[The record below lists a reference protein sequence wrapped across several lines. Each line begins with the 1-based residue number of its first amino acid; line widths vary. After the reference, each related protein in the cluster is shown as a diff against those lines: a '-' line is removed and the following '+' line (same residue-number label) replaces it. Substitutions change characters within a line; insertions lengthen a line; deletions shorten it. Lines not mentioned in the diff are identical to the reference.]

1 MDNGQEVLRMAQIKR
16 KYNLY
21 GDEAKARA
29 YETFAAMRRDDP
41 VYQQPGIDGETM
53 IWFLTRYEEI
63 EAMLRDEKRFV
74 RDPRNALPP
83 EALYQESPLEGLLF
97 NHMLNRDGVDHMRL
111 RNLVGKAF
119 TPRRVREL
127 EPRVMAIARELIDAV
142 EDKREMDLVA
152 DFAFHLPTIVI
163 LEMLGIPI
171 EDRQKFR
178 DWSQAFIAPVLDE
191 EGTVEFAR
199 QMQEFTGY
207 LGRLFEQRRRNPKD
221 DLISALLQAEEAGD
235 KLNEPELFSTV
246 VLLIVAGHETTVN
259 LISNAMVALWRNP
272 EQLQRLKQD
281 PSLMP
286 AAVEEF
292 LRYDGSVER
301 SLNRWV
307 AEDMEMNGQVLRR
320 GDLVIAILG
329 SAGRDPQVF
338 ERPEELDVG
347 RMPNPHLG
355 FGKGPHY
362 CLGAPLAR
370 LETTIALTTL
380 LERLPGIRPSVPL
393 DGLAFR
399 PNPMFRSF
407 VSIPVTWGE

>member
-1 MDNGQEVLRMAQIKR
+1 
-16 KYNLY
+16 
-21 GDEAKARA
+21 
-29 YETFAAMRRDDP
+29 MRSDDP
-41 VYQQPGIDGETM
+41 IYQQLGIDGETM

-63 EAMLRDEKRFV
+63 EAMLRNEKRFV

-83 EALYQESPLEGLLF
+83 EAVYQESPLEGLLF
-97 NHMLNRDGVDHMRL
+97 NHMLNRDGVDHVRL
-111 RNLVGKAF
+111 RNLVSKAF
-119 TPRRVREL
+119 TPRRVQEL
-127 EPRVMAIARELIDAV
+127 EPRVQAIAEELIDAV
-142 EDKREMDLVA
+142 EDKGEMDLVA

-163 LEMLGIPI
+163 LEMLGIPV
-171 EDRQKFR
+171 EDREKFR
-178 DWSQAFIAPVLDE
+178 DWSQAFITPALDE
-191 EGTVEFAR
+191 ESMVEFAR

-207 LGRLFEQRRRNPKD
+207 LGRLFEQRRQNPQD

-235 KLNEPELFSTV
+235 KLNESELFSTV

-259 LISNAMVALWRNP
+259 LIGNAMAALWRNP
-272 EQLQRLKQD
+272 EQLERLKQD

-286 AAVEEF
+286 GAVEEF

-307 AEDMEMNGQVLRR
+307 AEDVELDGQLLRQ
-320 GDLVIAILG
+320 GDIVIAILG

-338 ERPEELDVG
+338 ERAEELDIG
-347 RMPNPHLG
+347 RQPNPHLG

-380 LERLPGIRPSVPL
+380 LRRLPAIRPKESL
-393 DGLAFR
+393 DSLAFR
-399 PNPMFRSF
+399 PTPMFRSY
-407 VSIPVTWGE
+407 VSIPAIWRE

>member
-1 MDNGQEVLRMAQIKR
+1 MAQVKR
-16 KYNLY
+16 KYDLY
-21 GDEAKARA
+21 GDESKARA
-29 YETFAAMRRDDP
+29 YETFAAMRSDDP
-41 VYQQPGIDGETM
+41 IYQQLGIDGETM

-63 EAMLRDEKRFV
+63 EAMLRNEKRFV

-83 EALYQESPLEGLLF
+83 EAVYQESPLEGLLF
-97 NHMLNRDGVDHMRL
+97 NHMLNRDGVDHVRL
-111 RNLVGKAF
+111 RNLVSKAF
-119 TPRRVREL
+119 TPRRVQEL
-127 EPRVMAIARELIDAV
+127 EPRVQAIAEELIDAV
-142 EDKREMDLVA
+142 EDKGEMDLVA

-163 LEMLGIPI
+163 LEMLGIPV
-171 EDRQKFR
+171 EDREKFR
-178 DWSQAFIAPVLDE
+178 DWSQAFITPALDE
-191 EGTVEFAR
+191 ESVVEFAR

-207 LGRLFEQRRRNPKD
+207 LGRLFEQRRQNPQD

-235 KLNEPELFSTV
+235 KLNESELFSTV

-259 LISNAMVALWRNP
+259 LIGNAMAALWRNP
-272 EQLQRLKQD
+272 EQLERLKQD

-286 AAVEEF
+286 GAVEEF

-307 AEDMEMNGQVLRR
+307 AEDVELDGQLLRQ
-320 GDLVIAILG
+320 GDIVIAILG

-338 ERPEELDVG
+338 ERAEELDIG
-347 RMPNPHLG
+347 RQPNPHLG

-380 LERLPGIRPSVPL
+380 LRRLPAIRPKESL
-393 DGLAFR
+393 DSLAFR
-399 PNPMFRSF
+399 PTPMFRSY
-407 VSIPVTWGE
+407 VSIPAIWRE